1 MSEIISTEAV
11 VLKSIKY
18 RETSKIVT
26 FYTRQLGKLSAIAK
40 GARRSKNKFG
50 SSLEPMS
57 HVALIVYRKDG
68 REIQTVSECE
78 LKGGFRGI
86 PESLEKM
93 AVGMCLIELVNCV
106 AHEEE
111 QNVRLFN
118 LLVHSLTI
126 LNDATKNFVN
136 LLYSFEI
143 HLAGILGF
151 GISMKRCVGCGRN
164 ILAESEGHQT
174 VEFHL
179 DKGGPLCGVC
189 SGVNGQKVKLSRQV
203 YMILEHI
210 SSEGDFERLLNLS
223 VGRRLHE
230 PIQSFLWNYLKFH
243 VTGIRPLKSK
253 EVFSAV
259 MAGS

>member
-1 MSEIISTEAV
+1 MSDIISTEAV

-40 GARRSKNKFG
+40 GARRPRNTFA

-57 HVALIVYRKDG
+57 HVALVVYRKEG

-126 LNDATKNFVN
+126 LNHATKNFVN

-164 ILAESEGHQT
+164 LLADSEGYKT

-179 DKGGPLCGVC
+179 DKGGPLCDEC
-189 SGVNGQKVKLSRQV
+189 SGVNGQRVKLSRQV

-210 SSEGDFERLLNLS
+210 ASEADFERLLNLS
-223 VGRRLHE
+223 VERRLQDQV
-230 PIQSFLWNYLKFH
+230 QSFLWSYLKFH
-243 VTGIRPLKSK
+243 VSGIRPLKSK

-259 MAGS
+259 MAAS

>member
-11 VLKSIKY
+11 VLRSIKY

-40 GARRSKNKFG
+40 GARRPKNKFG

-57 HVALIVYRKDG
+57 YVELVVYTKEG
-68 REIQTVSECE
+68 RDIQTISGCE
-78 LKGGFRGI
+78 LKVGFRSI

-93 AVGMCLIELVNCV
+93 AVGMCLIELVSCV

-136 LLYSFEI
+136 LLYTFEI
-143 HLAGILGF
+143 HLAAILGF
-151 GISMKRCVGCGRN
+151 EISMKNCAGCGRN
-164 ILAESEGHQT
+164 ILADSEGHQT

-189 SGVNGQKVKLSRQV
+189 SGVNGQRVKLSGQV
-203 YMILEHI
+203 YKILEHI
-210 SSEGDFERLLNLS
+210 SSEADFERLLNLS
-223 VGRRLHE
+223 VERRLQE
-230 PIQSFLWNYLKFH
+230 QVQSFLWSYLKFH

-259 MAGS
+259 MASS